1 MKHSQRGIIALGI
14 ILFAASAVCIV
25 SLMLQ
30 FLDFGSAVQ
39 VQGSRSYV
47 YVFGRMLF
55 SVYGFS
61 SLLIPLY
68 LFGAGVV
75 LFSAQ
80 WSKKKGVY
88 LVCSVIPFLTVAAI
102 EFFAKKI
109 FIGTSFTVSL
119 IRTVTFIL
127 LSLLLCLIEYVVIG
141 LIVERIEHIVETAAK
156 AHKKFF
162 TVKKGFT
169 DYLPQDKTIAEDMP
183 FDDTDEAPI
192 DEDALPDD
200 KFGGKNNAV
209 IDDEREA
216 AFLGNPFDFEVVE
229 EENTSGSTYNQDG
242 GLFSGHGASGIDNSG
257 T

>member
-80 WSKKKGVY
+80 WSKKKGCV
-88 LVCSVIPFLTVAAI
+88 F
-102 EFFAKKI
+102 
-109 FIGTSFTVSL
+109 
-119 IRTVTFIL
+119 
-127 LSLLLCLIEYVVIG
+127 
-141 LIVERIEHIVETAAK
+141 
-156 AHKKFF
+156 
-162 TVKKGFT
+162 
-169 DYLPQDKTIAEDMP
+169 
-183 FDDTDEAPI
+183 
-192 DEDALPDD
+192 
-200 KFGGKNNAV
+200 
-209 IDDEREA
+209 
-216 AFLGNPFDFEVVE
+216 
-229 EENTSGSTYNQDG
+229 
-242 GLFSGHGASGIDNSG
+242 GLFGYPFFNGCRNRVFYKKNIYRHIFYRKPYPYCNFYFAQF
-257 T
+257 TFMPY